1 MADRSRS
8 RALRAGVE
16 ELPVIRRLR
25 GRPDGKRPFQQPHV
39 LPWVLAG
46 LVSLGVLVAVG
57 FILPDQSEA
66 VIIASTALALFFL
79 TFALGLV
86 SNLGRRAAVVAV
98 VVTGLLYAVT
108 AWTPLV
114 GVKPILVLALLVA
127 FVVFGLAG
135 FNFLFL
141 VEEVL
146 FDIHRHLH
154 IRGTF
159 WNAVPTLILL
169 GVVPLVY
176 WLLPLVGLEWP
187 TLKVGMP
194 LVVVLLVIAWGV
206 RWRVGPHALSLVHEA
221 HFLSIGII
229 VGAGLADIVTLLHDV
244 EGIIPSIVAYLTII
258 VTWVFVSYT
267 TLQRAQYFMRAED
280 VLPWMALLFASAF
293 AVLAHVHFLYGS
305 AGAPGLA
312 SVQDVR
318 VNYLVF
324 GVWLGLLFF
333 VVRGVW
339 RFFRFVRDEKRLG
352 PRARSTAGRF
362 ARVMEE
368 AMESSSRLE
377 RIGGRV
383 LYGLD
388 RVIPGGERRERS
400 EKRKR
405 RRRRRRKDDDR

>member
-1 MADRSRS
+1 MADGPRPRVPT
-8 RALRAGVE
+8 AGVG
-16 ELPVIRRLR
+16 ELPVVRKLRARR
-25 GRPDGKRPFQQPHV
+25 DGKKPFQQPHV
-39 LPWVLAG
+39 LPWVLGG
-46 LVSLGVLVAVG
+46 LASLGVLVALG
-57 FILPDQSEA
+57 FLLPERSDV
-66 VIIASTALALFFL
+66 VIIASTTLALFFL
-79 TFALGLV
+79 LFALGLV
-86 SNLGRRAAVVAV
+86 ANLGRRAAVVAV
-98 VVTGLLYAVT
+98 VATGLLYAVT

-114 GVKPILVLALLVA
+114 GVKSALVLALLVA
-127 FVVFGLAG
+127 FVVFALAG
-135 FNFLFL
+135 FNVLFV

-146 FDIHRHLH
+146 FDIHRQLH

-159 WNAVPTLILL
+159 WNAVPTLVLI
-169 GVVPLVY
+169 GVTPLVY
-176 WLLPLVGLEWP
+176 WLLPLVGLRWP
-187 TLKVGMP
+187 TLQIGMP
-194 LVVVLLVIAWGV
+194 LVLLLLLIAWIV
-206 RWRVGPHALSLVHEA
+206 RWRVGPHALELVHEA

-229 VGAGLADIVTLLHDV
+229 VGAGLADIVAMLHQV
-244 EGIIPSIVAYLTII
+244 EGIIPSIVAYLSII

-267 TLQRAQYFMRAED
+267 TLQRAQYFLRAGD

-293 AVLAHVHFLYGS
+293 AVLAHVHFLYGT

-312 SVQDVR
+312 AVQDVR

-352 PRARSTAGRF
+352 SRARSTAGRF

-368 AMESSSRLE
+368 AMHSSNRLE

-388 RVIPGGERRERS
+388 RVIPGGERRA
-400 EKRKR
+400 KQKR
-405 RRRRRRKDDDR
+405 RRRRRDD